1 MKLEDLQAPPAS
13 PEFHSELRRRIDTG
27 ERLARGRRRAAAL
40 VAVVA
45 ALVIVSA
52 TSVSAFREQT
62 KPIDRTY
69 SCSVPEQGGVNRVDL
84 VLQVKGPPFSFGGK
98 RVPRVA
104 EAIVNTGTVGNVGSL
119 TDFGGV
125 TSARGGYGV
134 NEQVCTP
141 AAAIPLIRGT
151 LPLLAEVRGTKG
163 DEVEKECWL
172 ASTIRMRIHTTFKNG
187 APITAQIAVRSGAK
201 LHPTA
206 FIDWTPTH
214 SRLYASAA
222 CNN

>member
-1 MKLEDLQAPPAS
+1 MKLDDLEAPPAS
-13 PEFHSELRRRIDTG
+13 SEFHAELRRRIETG

-40 VAVVA
+40 VAVGA
-45 ALVIVSA
+45 AVVIVSA

-62 KPIDRTY
+62 KPIDRTF

-84 VLQVKGPPFSFGGK
+84 VIQLKGPPFSFGGK
-98 RVPRVA
+98 RIPRVA
-104 EAIVNTGTVGNVGSL
+104 EAIVNTGTVGSVGSL

-134 NEQVCTP
+134 NDQVCTS
-141 AAAIPLIRGT
+141 AAAVPLSRGK
-151 LPLLAEVRGTKG
+151 LPLLAELRGAKG

-172 ASTIRMRIHTTFKNG
+172 APTIRMRIHTTFRNG
-187 APITAQIAVRSGAK
+187 APITTQIAVRSGAK

-214 SRLYASAA
+214 IRLYASAA